1 MNLGTVIGRIS
12 KLFLKRAT
20 TIIGIHVVLTMMMTT
35 TTTTMMMKQQI
46 KIQISLNQY
55 SFIKIMQP

>member
-20 TIIGIHVVLTMMMTT
+20 TIIGRPIVLTMMTT